1 MSRSSSL
8 NPSAFE
14 REHYVRQIL
23 SKGLEKASCTALTPE
38 ESSTVS
44 EMIQKYPDTTI
55 ELFEPDIQSFA
66 GTIEFN
72 PLIFRNRIL
81 PLLLSSPLSEE
92 SAPSSFMANDR
103 TYSTLTFLAPTLP
116 VLETLSLLITAN
128 PQLLYN
134 SDSQSSRLVHD
145 FLANAGRQLE
155 ALSAKEGER
164 DKTSRQVRLVRA
176 PKRTIY

>member
-38 ESSTVS
+38 ESSTLS
-44 EMIQKYPDTTI
+44 EMIQKYPDTML

-72 PLIFRNRIL
+72 PLIFRERIL
-81 PLLLSSPLSEE
+81 PLLLSSPLNEE
-92 SAPSSFMANDR
+92 YLPKTPHLSFFGLMTER
-103 TYSTLTFLAPTLP
+103 T
-116 VLETLSLLITAN
+116 
-128 PQLLYN
+128 Q
-134 SDSQSSRLVHD
+134 R
-145 FLANAGRQLE
+145 
-155 ALSAKEGER
+155 
-164 DKTSRQVRLVRA
+164 
-176 PKRTIY
+176 